1 MASFLLFIFFLREA
15 GYHGV
20 ERVGRI
26 QDTRD
31 LSRFFPIQ
39 VFACENRGAVD
50 GQLSVLLFYCFYHR
64 TERGSVLPYY
74 EFNIGLLSWWDWND
88 E

>member
-1 MASFLLFIFFLREA
+1 MWNELG
-15 GYHGV
+15 GY
-20 ERVGRI
+20 RA
-26 QDTRD
+26 RD

-64 TERGSVLPYY
+64 TERGSVLPY
-74 EFNIGLLSWWDWND
+74 EIQHWLPFLVDWND